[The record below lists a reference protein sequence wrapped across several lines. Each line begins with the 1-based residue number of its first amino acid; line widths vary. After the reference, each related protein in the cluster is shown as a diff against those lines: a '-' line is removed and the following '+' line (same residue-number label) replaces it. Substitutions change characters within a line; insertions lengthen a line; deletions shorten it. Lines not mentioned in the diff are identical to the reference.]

1 MIRAYIREDFLGM
14 SIAVTL
20 IREGDGGL
28 NPPMI
33 LRLPEGE
40 NRFARWENLP
50 EQPGA
55 DVAPTFKLGEDEAR
69 VLLDA
74 LTRHFD
80 GAEDTRALRR
90 DYDAER
96 KRVDTLTSALV
107 DVTRQLAEPP
117 REAVTYSASFPGGLS
132 EEAVTDAFKHAKR
145 DGRW

>member
-1 MIRAYIREDFLGM
+1 MIRAYLREDRLGM
-14 SIAVTL
+14 SLDITL

-40 NRFARWENLP
+40 DSFARWEHLP
-50 EQPGA
+50 EQPRP
-55 DVAPTFKLGEDEAR
+55 DIPPTLRLGEDEAR
-69 VLLDA
+69 ALLDA
-74 LTRHFD
+74 LTRHYG
-80 GAEDTRALRR
+80 GADDVRALRR

-96 KRVDTLTSALV
+96 QRVDTLTAALV

-132 EEAVTDAFKHAKR
+132 EEVVTDAFKHAKR
-145 DGRW
+145 DGRR